1 MVLNNYL
8 QDEDFLKELDLY
20 PHTVKYAKII
30 ALTNNERPL
39 QEIQGKVTSGSVNI
53 DGTAKVRRTCSLT
66 LVTQSIDINDF
77 YWGLNTKFR
86 LEIGLENVINQ
97 DYPSIVWFPQGTYVI
112 TSFSDSISTSQH
124 SISIS
129 GKDKMCLLDGEVGGH
144 VTALSV
150 DFGTEDFTDAS
161 GKVTNTPRL
170 IKNII
175 RDAVHEYAFEPM
187 ENIIINDLDDY
198 GIELMEYRGKTPLY
212 MYIQY
217 PADEC
222 TQVTLND
229 KTTVYAIGEDG
240 AKHAVS
246 LKDFGETYTFNPLN
260 NLGID
265 VTPTL
270 ITMSEDSDIKYTI
283 AKVEYGQT
291 PGYRLTDI
299 TYAGDLILSAG
310 NAVTNMLDKLVSM
323 LGGFEYFYDVYGRFI
338 FQRKKIYIQ
347 SSFNNLK
354 EDGYHVYADS
364 ASDYSSTI
372 YSLEGNQLISSFSN
386 SPDLLNLKNDY
397 SIWGTRRGIKK
408 KDIPVHIR
416 YAIDKKPSV
425 YYSIGGTV
433 YATKEVAP
441 TIKVD
446 KYAQFKHRHI
456 AKCLQNDPNWWNL
469 EDWVELWYRATG
481 KIPSQNYEEKGE
493 LMFYNNAEGKEPI
506 FDLLGDEYFEDIRT
520 TKSPLHGRRHFLI
533 DVNDKDQFDDYSIDL
548 TQQTSGPTG
557 EGTLINITYEMLIW
571 RHEEHGKRNY
581 YIYNPKIPPLENVFD
596 PSLVSGVVATD
607 WREIIYQM
615 MRDYRHYYY
624 INDDDAYAV
633 DNAVT
638 TREGF
643 GALVQKLNGYKEDG
657 EWRYPKGVTGY
668 EQYYTDIEGFW
679 RQLYCPKWDF
689 KSIVL
694 TKGDFDKALKSEDC
708 NIFMRFFDYDNCIY
722 RNVNINKNSGYN
734 DFKKQSNEQEI
745 TSLAKGNA
753 LIPGAV
759 YWYYDDKKAP
769 IYFLAISHRKYRE
782 IKFEYQSL
790 TTYYTRGEDNPW
802 ADEVISNPE
811 KLNFWFDFMDSDAPM
826 SKYAV
831 YAIGDRTKTVN
842 DKDIKSIYFRT
853 TPTVVFYNP
862 NTSETLDRKS
872 GYTYIQCPAYM
883 ESLFQMSSQGKSAQ
897 NVLDTNLYNYSYCT
911 ESVNI
916 TAVPIYY
923 LEPNN
928 RIAIKDENTKADG
941 EYIVSRISLPL
952 TYNGT
957 MQITATKAAV
967 RLY

>member
-97 DYPSIVWFPQGTYVI
+97 DYPSIIWFPQGTYVI

-144 VTALSV
+144 ITALSV

-229 KTTVYAIGEDG
+229 KTIIYAIGEDG

-246 LKDFGETYTFNPLN
+246 LKDFGETYIFNPLN
-260 NLGID
+260 NLGVD

-323 LGGFEYFYDVYGRFI
+323 LGGFEYFYDVYGRFR
-338 FQRKKIYIQ
+338 FQRKKIYIL

-354 EDGYHVYADS
+354 EDGYDVYADS
-364 ASDYSSTI
+364 SSDYSSTI

-397 SIWGTRRGIKK
+397 SI
-408 KDIPVHIR
+408 
-416 YAIDKKPSV
+416 
-425 YYSIGGTV
+425 
-433 YATKEVAP
+433 
-441 TIKVD
+441 
-446 KYAQFKHRHI
+446 
-456 AKCLQNDPNWWNL
+456 
-469 EDWVELWYRATG
+469 
-481 KIPSQNYEEKGE
+481 
-493 LMFYNNAEGKEPI
+493 
-506 FDLLGDEYFEDIRT
+506 
-520 TKSPLHGRRHFLI
+520 
-533 DVNDKDQFDDYSIDL
+533 
-548 TQQTSGPTG
+548 
-557 EGTLINITYEMLIW
+557 
-571 RHEEHGKRNY
+571 
-581 YIYNPKIPPLENVFD
+581 
-596 PSLVSGVVATD
+596 
-607 WREIIYQM
+607 
-615 MRDYRHYYY
+615 
-624 INDDDAYAV
+624 
-633 DNAVT
+633 
-638 TREGF
+638 
-643 GALVQKLNGYKEDG
+643 
-657 EWRYPKGVTGY
+657 
-668 EQYYTDIEGFW
+668 
-679 RQLYCPKWDF
+679 
-689 KSIVL
+689 
-694 TKGDFDKALKSEDC
+694 
-708 NIFMRFFDYDNCIY
+708 
-722 RNVNINKNSGYN
+722 
-734 DFKKQSNEQEI
+734 
-745 TSLAKGNA
+745 
-753 LIPGAV
+753 
-759 YWYYDDKKAP
+759 
-769 IYFLAISHRKYRE
+769 
-782 IKFEYQSL
+782 
-790 TTYYTRGEDNPW
+790 
-802 ADEVISNPE
+802 
-811 KLNFWFDFMDSDAPM
+811 
-826 SKYAV
+826 
-831 YAIGDRTKTVN
+831 
-842 DKDIKSIYFRT
+842 
-853 TPTVVFYNP
+853 
-862 NTSETLDRKS
+862 
-872 GYTYIQCPAYM
+872 
-883 ESLFQMSSQGKSAQ
+883 
-897 NVLDTNLYNYSYCT
+897 
-911 ESVNI
+911 
-916 TAVPIYY
+916 
-923 LEPNN
+923 
-928 RIAIKDENTKADG
+928 
-941 EYIVSRISLPL
+941 
-952 TYNGT
+952 
-957 MQITATKAAV
+957 
-967 RLY
+967 